1 MQPFKMLY
9 MRSNPPAET
18 NKTVV
23 WCIFLFTFPFHRELW
38 CVPFLHSL
46 AGFAGSSKIKRAS
59 VAGVTIDLFLISCA
73 SYATTAPCTMQ
84 HAMHMLFG
92 RNGDGVFWILTM
104 FFPFM
109 LLFSYYSSRHIKGVR
124 THPDT
129 SIRSLGIAYERGS
142 SPDSNEIPAYRCK
155 TVQKR
160 PTPLMMLIN
169 WG

>member
-1 MQPFKMLY
+1 MQPFKMWY
-9 MRSNPPAET
+9 MRSNPPAGT

-46 AGFAGSSKIKRAS
+46 TGFAGSSKIKRAS

-73 SYATTAPCTMQ
+73 SYATPAPRTMQ
-84 HAMHMLFG
+84 HVMHMLFG

-124 THPDT
+124 TRPDT
-129 SIRSLGIAYERGS
+129 GIRGLGIAYKREAAPPTATTPRR
-142 SPDSNEIPAYRCK
+142 IAARQCK
-155 TVQKR
+155 R
-160 PTPLMMLIN
+160 DRRR
-169 WG
+169 